1 LNLVGLGDRL
11 NHFPAQFSAGEQQR
25 VEIGRAVAK
34 RFFCVTSPTGAL
46 ITLPASPFSRY
57 SSVSIA
63 NMARCHVRSSSTP
76 PPTGARP
83 RVGRGQG
90 EADCVAEVPVPQK
103 GLSSPPHGKARS
115 SNDDRNGP
123 FLAARPA
130 PIRACGLGG
139 ASSLVECLRIVVP
152 VGISIPSEV
161 PFGRA

>member
-1 LNLVGLGDRL
+1 
-11 NHFPAQFSAGEQQR
+11 
-25 VEIGRAVAK
+25 
-34 RFFCVTSPTGAL
+34 
-46 ITLPASPFSRY
+46 
-57 SSVSIA
+57 
-63 NMARCHVRSSSTP
+63 M
-76 PPTGARP
+76 
-83 RVGRGQG
+83 
-90 EADCVAEVPVPQK
+90 AEVPVPQK
-103 GLSSPPHGKARS
+103 GFSSPPHGKARS